1 MSAAGAK
8 ESAGAKGSARASA
21 STSAKGSASA
31 RASASTSAKGSA
43 RDSRCDRHARLRFEH
58 RRNRLEKRYRRLLA
72 LYPKDHRREHAEEMV
87 GVLLAAAL
95 HNIGHN
101 IGHSIGSDAAAN
113 AGGPGPAPVAWA
125 RRCWHHAADSTDLI
139 AGALRIRGRMTL
151 NWVRHSRLF
160 AGAVRDPRWSDALAV
175 VSVVAPLLL
184 LVAALAEF
192 DIPQAA
198 ASTVSGHPYWPF
210 GSTFFYVS
218 DLPLAIGAPAVTIL
232 AFLRLRGLA
241 GIAALATG
249 ISQLIVGEAPAFSGD
264 TSPAIAF
271 TVLLAGTAAAALL
284 LSPGPARGLALL
296 KWWGAAGVGAGALVL
311 GGFSVGSNVWF
322 VYAPVP
328 SLASASQGFAAFR
341 SEVAGLPGDLLIA
354 GVLAAVAAACLRT
367 AVSRRTLAL
376 LAVPVIPYAILWQE
390 KLAGD
395 LVGPFGGG
403 SAVIPASAVMLYLP
417 PLSLASLIIA
427 GTRLARRRATGRA
440 RRVGPA
446 GSSTGPPGALSA

>member
-1 MSAAGAK
+1 MSAASAK
-8 ESAGAKGSARASA
+8 ESAGAKGSASARGSTSASA
-21 STSAKGSASA
+21 RGSTSAKGSASA
-31 RASASTSAKGSA
+31 KGGA
-43 RDSRCDRHARLRFEH
+43 RDNRCDRHARLRFEH

-95 HNIGHN
+95 HNVGH
-101 IGHSIGSDAAAN
+101 DAAAN
-113 AGGPGPAPVAWA
+113 AEEPAPAPMAWA

-151 NWVRHSRLF
+151 NWIRHSRLF

-249 ISQLIVGEAPAFSGD
+249 ISQLVVGEAPAFSGD

-328 SLASASQGFAAFR
+328 SLASSSQGFAAFR

-427 GTRLARRRATGRA
+427 GTRLARRRASGRA
-440 RRVGPA
+440 RRVGA
-446 GSSTGPPGALSA
+446 ASSTGPPGALSA